1 MAQDDFPASRVSGDP
16 RSNPPLFPT
25 TPRFEPPDPRRPI
38 ADWVDTPARS
48 PVAMATWPGLPETPP
63 TPAGSNAGSRPATPA
78 ASVAAGPP
86 PAGPPSV
93 PPLPPAP
100 GHSRSSEGGSR
111 DPHPGPGHPRARH
124 RLAAGLAAAV
134 LAVTGGVAGGFVG
147 NRLAGDRPAPGD
159 SVAAQTV
166 ADHATV
172 ASPGAAID
180 AAAVLDEMENSVVA
194 IQAKVV
200 SYDGP
205 WATEGE
211 AAGTGI
217 VIDDSGNILTN
228 AHVVEGARSLTV
240 TLPGSTA
247 TRAATLVGSDADHD
261 VAVIHVEDTAGLRAA
276 ELASSDDVQVGEGVV
291 AIGNALA
298 LKGSLTVT
306 EGIVSAVDRSIQTE
320 ESSSMTGLLQT
331 DAAISSGNSGGPLV
345 DASGT
350 VIAMNTAVASSNGQ
364 VQASNVGFAI
374 PIRAALAQASSW
386 IHTA

>member
-1 MAQDDFPASRVSGDP
+1 MAQDEFPTDRRPHDP
-16 RSNPPLFPT
+16 RIHPPFPPAA
-25 TPRFEPPDPRRPI
+25 PRVDALDPRPSG
-38 ADWVDTPARS
+38 AAWATEATPERAPS
-48 PVAMATWPGLPETPP
+48 AQWPGLGAT
-63 TPAGSNAGSRPATPA
+63 ASRPP
-78 ASVAAGPP
+78 SNDWGPP
-86 PAGPPSV
+86 PPEASRRVAPGSPPSAA
-93 PPLPPAP
+93 PPFPPRIGP
-100 GHSRSSEGGSR
+100 WGHDPDDPEQR
-111 DPHPGPGHPRARH
+111 PHPSGHRAGR
-124 RLAAGLAAAV
+124 RIAAGLAAAV
-134 LAVTGGVAGGFVG
+134 LAVSGGLAGGYVG
-147 NRLAGDRPAPGD
+147 TRLADDSNQPAS

-166 ADHATV
+166 SDKTSTAT
-172 ASPGAAID
+172 AGSSID
-180 AAAVLDEMENSVVA
+180 APAVLKKMENSVVA

-205 WATEGE
+205 WASEGE
-211 AAGTGI
+211 SAGTGI

-228 AHVVEGARSLTV
+228 AHVLEGARALTV
-240 TLPGSTA
+240 TLPGSTQ
-247 TRAATLVGSDADHD
+247 TRTATLVGSDAAHD
-261 VAVIHVEDTAGLRAA
+261 VAVIHVDDTTGLRAA

-350 VIAMNTAVASSNGQ
+350 VIGMNTAVASSNGQ

-374 PIRAALAQASSW
+374 PIRSALDQVSAW
-386 IHTA
+386 IHTT